1 MIDESEHLDGR
12 KARGNKRRAE
22 IIDATLAIVTRDGA
36 AGVTHRT
43 VAKQAGITT
52 SLSAYYFA
60 TLDDLLVA
68 ALSSVADAYTARI
81 RQIID
86 GPGDKLRC
94 LAELIAESAGPGR
107 ERALAERELSTLAAR
122 RPALAP
128 VARRWRENIAELA
141 ATLTDDPE
149 AVAALVAASDGLCTA
164 ILIDNA
170 PADPDYV
177 HRILT
182 RAIQGTTLRS
192 SLERA
197 AVWRCLRI
205 AQDPGARH
213 RPPADFPSKG
223 TA

>member
-1 MIDESEHLDGR
+1 MNGESEHIDGR

-43 VAKQAGITT
+43 VAKQAGITI
-52 SLSAYYFA
+52 SLSTYYFA

-68 ALSSVADAYTARI
+68 ALSSVADTYTTRI

-86 GPGDKLRC
+86 GPGDKLRG

-107 ERALAERELSTLAAR
+107 ESALAERELSTLAAR

-149 AVAALVAASDGLCTA
+149 AIAALVAASDGLCTA

-170 PADPDYV
+170 PADIDYV
-177 HRILT
+177 RRILT
-182 RAIQGTTLRS
+182 RTIHA
-192 SLERA
+192 
-197 AVWRCLRI
+197 
-205 AQDPGARH
+205 H
-213 RPPADFPSKG
+213 RDTVVS
-223 TA
+223 